1 MCQAKYFQ
9 QVWKNSTSK
18 SAKTS
23 LLGFKV
29 ILTMLNTR
37 WSLFWKFHTKF
48 PPLASAHICH
58 RKHNTSWNPTR
69 VWEQEKMPPWT
80 IRQHF
85 VLSTD
90 NSPSFQDGVCLSVS
104 DFQISPAFLQLS
116 LYIWYH
122 FLQKLSSGIHN
133 YQNIKQEVTFSFS
146 LRKND
151 CIITFLN

>member
-1 MCQAKYFQ
+1 MCEAKYFQ

-58 RKHNTSWNPTR
+58 RKHNT
-69 VWEQEKMPPWT
+69 
-80 IRQHF
+80 
-85 VLSTD
+85 
-90 NSPSFQDGVCLSVS
+90 
-104 DFQISPAFLQLS
+104 QLES
-116 LYIWYH
+116 N
-122 FLQKLSSGIHN
+122 KGMGA
-133 YQNIKQEVTFSFS
+133 
-146 LRKND
+146 RKD
-151 CIITFLN
+151 ATMDY